1 MWRRRTP
8 TLPQILLIIVIIK
21 NLLFFYSSC
30 SVAGGI
36 STTAPAKPGG
46 ASSFVNVTATVPSHP
61 GDLEE
66 LQSILHFPEEVAL
79 RLTDAE
85 YQLFYQVTIREPFPC
100 VVVVATD
107 RPSCLVNAF
116 TGSYYF

>member
-1 MWRRRTP
+1 M
-8 TLPQILLIIVIIK
+8 
-21 NLLFFYSSC
+21 
-30 SVAGGI
+30 AGGI

-46 ASSFVNVTATVPSHP
+46 ASSFVNVTAAGTVPSHP

-100 VVVVATD
+100 G
-107 RPSCLVNAF
+107 RLVL
-116 TGSYYF
+116 